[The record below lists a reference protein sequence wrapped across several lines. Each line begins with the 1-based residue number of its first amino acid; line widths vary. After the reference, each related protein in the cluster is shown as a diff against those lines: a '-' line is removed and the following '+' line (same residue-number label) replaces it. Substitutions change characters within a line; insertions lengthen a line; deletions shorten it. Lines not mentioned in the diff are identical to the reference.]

1 MNSGS
6 GDNGERGR
14 GGGSPP
20 LPLFIDHP
28 RTAVRCAIGRRRYR
42 LRPSARRGCADARA
56 WGVCRVVS
64 ARGRSVCGCL
74 GQVGVGSTPQTAPL
88 PSRASVGSTQRLA
101 PRPGRVRPRDRCNGG
116 LLATLLALDAVAAH
130 HREALG
136 SAKHTEMVTL
146 SLAGLPVAHVCHMR
160 GR

>member
-1 MNSGS
+1 ME
-6 GDNGERGR
+6 NGAA
-14 GGGSPP
+14 GGGARPCRCSLIIRAPP
-20 LPLFIDHP
+20 CAALSA
-28 RTAVRCAIGRRRYR
+28 AVAR

-88 PSRASVGSTQRLA
+88 GSRASVGSTQRLA